1 MTFSTEFFANQQY
14 FLSVISSLIND
25 EGRRIVASGL
35 ASKEE
40 MQKFLN
46 AYINALRSRIVDGKE
61 VHGNYLSGLHLQ
73 LKAVKLPG
81 DFKAL
86 SADEKFYE
94 ALDIPYTGEKF
105 YDLSS
110 LKEKKEEP
118 KVEKLQEALEE
129 FVEEDKE
136 QHLEDCACDGCMDN
150 MIKSQMALAQSVND
164 HLAKIAYHFG
174 VQGDHDTAYM
184 IEKTMRS
191 IKVFASNGKLL
202 DTNNRRKK

>member
-14 FLSVISSLIND
+14 FLSVISSLIGD
-25 EGRRIVASGL
+25 ESRRIVSSEL

-46 AYINALRSRIVDGKE
+46 AYITALRSRIVDGKE

-81 DFKAL
+81 DFKILA
-86 SADEKFYE
+86 ADEKFYE

-110 LKEKKEEP
+110 LKEKKEEEP

-136 QHLEDCACDGCMDN
+136 QHLEDCACDGCMDS
-150 MIKSQMALAQSVND
+150 MTKSQMALAQSVND
-164 HLAKIAYHFG
+164 HLAKIAYLLG
-174 VQGDHDTAYM
+174 VRGDHDSAYM
-184 IEKTMRS
+184 VEKAMRS
-191 IKVFASNGKLL
+191 IRVFASNGKLF
-202 DTNNRRKK
+202 DTK